1 MNGALTELETS
12 YKKQAQNEAF
22 RLTDRERNAYKL
34 IVGGLIGETLTDVV
48 MSPDYAKLP
57 DEAKAD
63 VLRNERNQARK
74 AGVEMFKAFAKDT
87 IEPRVRKLSG
97 R

>member
-1 MNGALTELETS
+1 
-12 YKKQAQNEAF
+12 
-22 RLTDRERNAYKL
+22 
-34 IVGGLIGETLTDVV
+34 
-48 MSPDYAKLP
+48 MSPDYAKLS

-63 VLRNERNQARK
+63 VIRNERNEARK

-97 R
+97 Q